1 MTDVLLQF
9 KYFNNFCLYIYIS
22 IVTYYKYTSV
32 DGITIHSCITIRKLT
47 QYKN

>member
-1 MTDVLLQF
+1 MSYVLLQL
-9 KYFNNFCLYIYIS
+9 KYFNNFCLYIS

-32 DGITIHSCITIRKLT
+32 DGITTHSCITIRKLT

>member
-1 MTDVLLQF
+1 MYYCNSNTSIISV
-9 KYFNNFCLYIYIS
+9 YIYIYIS